1 MANTLLTDTQL
12 RVVYQVGI
20 DDQGKP
26 VLKNKNFNNIKTDAS
41 ADQLIQTA
49 QAIAALAGDTLYK
62 IERNDS
68 SELLA

>member
-20 DDQGKP
+20 DEQGKP

-62 IERNDS
+62 IERKDS